1 MRNHDP
7 QPPQVGLRPVR
18 CPVPGMG
25 WLWLPQGQAGPFHHL
40 KAELGDAAL
49 SAAARELVA
58 RMARTPYIANQV
70 QARIDQAR
78 DAVAL
83 AQKELI
89 GARIQLDRAEAELT
103 ELQSML
109 P

>member
-18 CPVPGMG
+18 CPIPGMG

-40 KAELGDAAL
+40 KAELTDAAL

-58 RMARTPYIANQV
+58 RMARTPYVANQV
-70 QARIDQAR
+70 QARVDQAR
-78 DAVAL
+78 DAVEQA
-83 AQKELI
+83 KRELI